1 MNTLNTI
8 EQLARLA
15 SEGQLVYDV
24 DWNSIGYNREE
35 IFYQMASSV
44 VQQLESVPDEQR
56 AVVAMATMTKLLV
69 ENFVLSAKLQGK
81 A

>member
-1 MNTLNTI
+1 MLNTI
-8 EQLARLA
+8 DQLAKLA

-24 DWNSIGYNREE
+24 DWNSIGYRRED
-35 IFYQMASSV
+35 IFHQMASTV
-44 VQQLESVPDEQR
+44 VQQLESVPEEQR

-81 A
+81 V